1 MVVQIG
7 EPVIGPV
14 ECSARTEYSQAVY
27 GSSLS
32 F

>member
-7 EPVIGPV
+7 EPVIGTV
-14 ECSARTEYSQAVY
+14 ECSARTKHFQAVY